1 MNYYR
6 HIYSIKKRKYLLITI
21 ELFDNKAMKQP
32 RVTLEQWRT
41 LQAVIDHGGYAQA
54 AEILHRSQ
62 SSLSYTV
69 TKMQQQLGMPLLRIE
84 GRKAVLTPAGDV
96 LLRRSR
102 QLVNDAA
109 ELEAVA
115 HNLDQ
120 GWEPEIRVVVDAA
133 FPSACL
139 MPALKAFIPL
149 SRGTRVQL
157 NEVVLSGADE
167 ALMEGNA
174 DLVICGNIPQGFL
187 GDQLIEV
194 EFIAVAHRDH
204 PLHQLN
210 RELTNEDLRREIQVV
225 IRDSGVQLKRDV
237 GWLGSSHRWTVT
249 SIDKA
254 TDALAGGLG
263 FGWIPYHH
271 AKRFIES
278 DELLPLPLREG
289 QRRRVDLFMVFGQS
303 ERAGPATQKLAAIL
317 RENCQTI

>member
-1 MNYYR
+1 
-6 HIYSIKKRKYLLITI
+6 
-21 ELFDNKAMKQP
+21 MKQP

-54 AEILHRSQ
+54 AEKLHRSQ
-62 SSLSYTV
+62 SSLSYTI

-84 GRKAVLTPAGDV
+84 GRKAVLTLAGDV

-102 QLVNDAA
+102 QLVSDAA

-120 GWEPEIRVVVDAA
+120 GWELEIRIVVDAA
-133 FPSACL
+133 FPSTCL
-139 MPALKAFIPL
+139 MAALKAFIPL
-149 SRGTRVQL
+149 SRGTRIQL

-167 ALMEGNA
+167 ALLEGDA
-174 DLVICGNIPQGFL
+174 DLVICGHVPQGFL

-194 EFIAVAHRDH
+194 EFIAVAHCDH
-204 PLHQLN
+204 PLHQRQ

-254 TDALAGGLG
+254 TDALVGGLG
-263 FGWIPYHH
+263 FGWVPSHH
-271 AKRFIES
+271 ARRYIES
-278 DELLPLPLREG
+278 GELLPLPLREG
-289 QRRRVDLFMVFGQS
+289 QRRKVHLFMVLGQS
-303 ERAGPATQKLAAIL
+303 GRAGPATQKLAAIL
-317 RENCQTI
+317 RENCQP

>member
-1 MNYYR
+1 MN
-6 HIYSIKKRKYLLITI
+6 H
-21 ELFDNKAMKQP
+21 P

-41 LQAVIDHGGYAQA
+41 LQAVIDYGGYAQA
-54 AEILHRSQ
+54 AEKLHRSQ

-69 TKMQQQLGMPLLRIE
+69 AKLQQQLGMPLLRIE
-84 GRKAVLTPAGDV
+84 GRKAVLTPAGEV

-102 QLVNDAA
+102 QLVDDAT

-133 FPSACL
+133 FPSAQL
-139 MPALKAFIPL
+139 MAALKAFIPL

-167 ALMEGNA
+167 ALLEGQA
-174 DLVICGNIPQGFL
+174 DLVICGLVPQGFL
-187 GDQLIEV
+187 GNQLIEV
-194 EFIAVAHRDH
+194 EFVAVAHRDH
-204 PLHQLN
+204 PLHQLQ

-254 TDALAGGLG
+254 TDALVGGLG
-263 FGWIPYHH
+263 FGWIPVHH
-271 AKRFIES
+271 ARWYMNTG
-278 DELLPLPLREG
+278 ELQPLPLRAG
-289 QRRRVDLFMVFGQS
+289 QRKNVYLFMVFGQP
-303 ERAGPATQKLAAIL
+303 ERAGPATHKLAEIL
-317 RENCQTI
+317 RESCNTTNTTREEV

>member
-1 MNYYR
+1 MN
-6 HIYSIKKRKYLLITI
+6 SIKKRKYLLKTI
-21 ELFDNKAMKQP
+21 ELFDNSVMNHP

-54 AEILHRSQ
+54 AEKLHRSQ

-69 TKMQQQLGMPLLRIE
+69 AKLQQQLGMALLRIE
-84 GRKAVLTPAGDV
+84 GRKAVLTPAGEV

-120 GWEPEIRVVVDAA
+120 GWEPEINVVVDAA
-133 FPSACL
+133 FPSAHL
-139 MPALKAFIPL
+139 MAALKAFIPL

-167 ALMEGNA
+167 ALLEGRA
-174 DLVICGNIPQGFL
+174 DLVICGHVPQGFL

-204 PLHQLN
+204 PLHQLK
-210 RELTNEDLRREIQVV
+210 RDLTDEDLRREIQVV

-254 TDALAGGLG
+254 TDALVGGLG
-263 FGWIPYHH
+263 FGWVPLHHAIPY
-271 AKRFIES
+271 IES
-278 DELLPLPLREG
+278 GELAPLPLREG
-289 QRRRVDLFMVFGQS
+289 QRRKIHLFMVFGQS

-317 RENCQTI
+317 RENCPR

>member
-1 MNYYR
+1 MNHPQR
-6 HIYSIKKRKYLLITI
+6 H
-21 ELFDNKAMKQP
+21 P

-41 LQAVIDHGGYAQA
+41 LQAVVDFGGYAQA
-54 AEILHRSQ
+54 AEQLHRSQ

-69 TKMQQQLGMPLLRIE
+69 AKLQQQLGMSLLRIE
-84 GRKAVLTPAGDV
+84 GRRAVLTPAGEV

-102 QLVNDAA
+102 QLVQDAA

-120 GWEPEIRVVVDAA
+120 GWEPDIRVVVDAA

-139 MPALKAFIPL
+139 MAALKQFVPL
-149 SRGTRVQL
+149 SRGTRIQL

-167 ALMEGNA
+167 ALLEGRA
-174 DLVICGNIPQGFL
+174 DLVICGHVPQGYL

-204 PLHQLN
+204 ALHQLQ
-210 RELTNEDLRREIQVV
+210 RKLTNEDLRREIHVV

-237 GWLGSSHRWTVT
+237 GWLGSTERWTVT

-254 TDALAGGLG
+254 TEALVGGLG
-263 FGWIPYHH
+263 FGWLPYHQV
-271 AKRFIES
+271 KKFI
-278 DELLPLPLREG
+278 DAGELLPLPLREG
-289 QRRRVDLFMVFGQS
+289 QRRKVHLHMVFGQP

-317 RENCQTI
+317 RENCQQ